1 MNRLEAMSTLL
12 AAIDAGSLS
21 AASRKL
27 GVPLATVSRRVSDL
41 EAVLRTKLLIRTSRR
56 LELTAAGRSYVVACR
71 DILAA
76 VDQAERTAAGEY
88 AAPRGE
94 IVATAPIVFGRLH
107 VLPVVVEFL
116 KAFPDIDVRLM
127 LTDRVTNFIED
138 HVDVALRIGS
148 LPDSSL
154 IATRLGSVRSVV
166 CASPA
171 YLAEHRPAP
180 VRPSDLATHACIT
193 FEGLMSPTVW
203 KFFSGK
209 AEISVPIRTRL
220 AVNTAET
227 AVDAAVAGLGVTR
240 SLELS
245 DRRRAPGTHSQDHP
259 RRFRARAHTRQS
271 SVCRPGIAAA
281 QDARL
286 RRLCEGAST
295 AKTWGA
301 VTGPHLIKLF
311 VLRDLS
317 PARQIRSYI

>member
-1 MNRLEAMSTLL
+1 MRTCEPMPRSH
-12 AAIDAGSLS
+12 
-21 AASRKL
+21 
-27 GVPLATVSRRVSDL
+27 VHPVSRYRCRQSIGCVPQARRATGHG
-41 EAVLRTKLLIRTSRR
+41 EPAECRTSRR
-56 LELTAAGRSYVVACR
+56 SCARSFSFARAGVSSSTAAGRSYVVARR

-76 VDQAERTAAGEY
+76 VDQAERHAAGEY

-171 YLAEHRPAP
+171 YLAAHRPAP

-227 AVDAAVAGLGVTR
+227 AVDAAVEASG
-240 SLELS
+240 
-245 DRRRAPGTHSQDHP
+245 
-259 RRFRARAHTRQS
+259 
-271 SVCRPGIAAA
+271 
-281 QDARL
+281 DAVPAIR
-286 RRLCEGAST
+286 
-295 AKTWGA
+295 
-301 VTGPHLIKLF
+301 
-311 VLRDLS
+311 S
-317 PARQIRSYI
+317 PARSGHALSRSSSTISSPSPHPSI